1 MQNWDC
7 WSVRIVLLGDSMV
20 GKSTLVLR
28 AAGRPLPKPLAPTIG
43 IDYDRAYVTVEG
55 EKFSLQLWDTA
66 GQERFRSIVDGYYR
80 GAACL
85 LLCIASDS
93 LESLK
98 SVQDHWYPQA
108 KDRNPSAVCA
118 LVLTKTDCGNGQVEQ
133 LTREWARQHDLTVF
147 PTQCL
152 GPGAGVTPMLEW
164 IATAV
169 KAAQPIA
176 GLSKPLNVT
185 AAPPPPPPPVDFACC
200 RLM

>member
-1 MQNWDC
+1 MQHWDS
-7 WSVRIVLLGDSMV
+7 WSVRVVLLGDSMV

-28 AAGRPLPKPLAPTIG
+28 AAGRPLPSPLAPTIG
-43 IDYDRAYVTVEG
+43 IDYDRAHVTVEG

-85 LLCIASDS
+85 LLCVASDD

-108 KDRNPSAVCA
+108 KDHNPSAVCA
-118 LVLTKTDCGNGQVEQ
+118 VVLTKTDCGNGQVEQ
-133 LTREWARQHDLTVF
+133 LTREWAQQHDLTVF

-152 GPGAGVTPMLEW
+152 GANEGVTAMLEW
-164 IATAV
+164 VATAV
-169 KAAQPIA
+169 KRAKPIS

-185 AAPPPPPPPVDFACC
+185 AAPPPLPPPADLSCC
-200 RLM
+200 CLM